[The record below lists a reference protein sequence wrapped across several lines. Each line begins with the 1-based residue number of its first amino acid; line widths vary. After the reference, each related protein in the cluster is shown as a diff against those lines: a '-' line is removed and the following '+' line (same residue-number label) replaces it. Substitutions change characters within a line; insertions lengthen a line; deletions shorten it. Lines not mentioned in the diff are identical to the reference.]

1 MAAAAMTFQGIID
14 ELLHATGASR
24 TTLRLEEPGG
34 DFPVVAEAL
43 APGIRSIKGSSRISV
58 RNSATFA
65 FFERERRILVVND
78 CRTSDPPT
86 PQELMDFYGVRAEI
100 LAPLLDGERIIGIVS
115 VHHAPGPREWTEV
128 EIDALTRASARILGE
143 LKGTAGR

>member
-1 MAAAAMTFQGIID
+1 MAAAAMTFQVIID

-43 APGIRSIKGSSRISV
+43 APGIRSIKGVSRIPV

-100 LAPLLDGERIIGIVS
+100 LAPLMDGGRIVGIVS
-115 VHHAPGPREWTEV
+115 VHYAPGPREWTEV
-128 EIDALTRASARILGE
+128 EIEALTRASARILGE
-143 LKGTAGR
+143 LKGIVGR

>member
-1 MAAAAMTFQGIID
+1 MAAAAMTFQVIID

-43 APGIRSIKGSSRISV
+43 ATGIRSIKGGAGVPV

-78 CRTSDPPT
+78 CRASDPPT

-100 LAPLLDGERIIGIVS
+100 LAPLMDGGRIVGIVS
-115 VHHAPGPREWTEV
+115 VHHAPGPREWTEG
-128 EIDALTRASARILGE
+128 EIEALRRASARILGE

>member
-1 MAAAAMTFQGIID
+1 MAAAAMTFQVIID

-43 APGIRSIKGSSRISV
+43 APGIRSIKGGARVPV

-86 PQELMDFYGVRAEI
+86 PQELMDFYGVRAENPG
-100 LAPLLDGERIIGIVS
+100 APDGRRADRGDRLGAPCAGAPRVDGGRDRGA
-115 VHHAPGPREWTEV
+115 HAGPR
-128 EIDALTRASARILGE
+128 AHPG
-143 LKGTAGR
+143 

>member
-1 MAAAAMTFQGIID
+1 MAAAAMTFQAIID

-43 APGIRSIKGSSRISV
+43 APGIRSIKGSARMPV
-58 RNSATFA
+58 RNSGTFA

-86 PQELMDFYGVRAEI
+86 PQDLMDFYGVRAEI
-100 LAPLLDGERIIGIVS
+100 LAPLMDGARIVGIVS

-128 EIDALTRASARILGE
+128 EIDALARASARILE
-143 LKGTAGR
+143 LKG